1 METQTMP
8 STKSATLNEPVTVTL
23 DNFIRAETDMYFGKS
38 AADGG
43 LGKLR
48 HRRKM
53 ADIDAQDVVRMNRDT
68 IYSSGVFDLE
78 AAPVTIVLPDAGKR
92 FMSMQVISQDHFT
105 IEVLYAPGSF
115 TYTKDKVGTRY
126 VFIIIRTLADP
137 QNLDD
142 MKNAN
147 ELQDRITVEQAGTGS
162 FEVPDWD
169 PVSQARVRSGLN
181 AIAPLGRKGTRFGTR
196 DEVDPVAH
204 LIATAIGWGGNP
216 PYAAVYDGMFPK
228 NNDGQTVH
236 MLHVKDVPV
245 DGFWSIS
252 VYNEKGFF
260 EKNELGVYSINNLTA
275 KKETDGS
282 VIIQFGGCD
291 GNPDS
296 YRDNCL
302 PITKGWNYTVRLY
315 RPRPEIIN
323 GKWQFPEAQPIGDK

>member
-8 STKSATLNEPVTVTL
+8 STKPTTLNEPVTVTL

-38 AADGG
+38 VADGG
-43 LGKLR
+43 LGKLT

-53 ADIDAQDVVRMNRDT
+53 ADIDKQDVVRMNRDT

-142 MKNAN
+142 MKKAN

-181 AIAPLGRKGTRFGTR
+181 AIAPLGRKGTRFGPR

-216 PYAAVYDGMFPK
+216 PHAAVYDGMFPK